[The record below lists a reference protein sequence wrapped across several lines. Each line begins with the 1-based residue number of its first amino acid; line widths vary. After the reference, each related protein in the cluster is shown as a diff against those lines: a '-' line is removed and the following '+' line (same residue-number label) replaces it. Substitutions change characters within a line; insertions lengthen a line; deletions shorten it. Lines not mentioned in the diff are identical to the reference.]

1 MKLHHTAYKKNYKKY
16 ILNAIEIGISG
27 ELLNTDQH
35 KIDYIYERFYS
46 ESGYLVERLGLQKAI
61 ADWLSG
67 LALDIAYY
75 DQDIIDLAIDMG
87 SIDEKPSDKL
97 KAKVID
103 NYFKF
108 MANIILTELNSPY
121 DHKIRLW

>member
-1 MKLHHTAYKKNYKKY
+1 MKLHHTKYKINYKRY
-16 ILNAIEIGISG
+16 ILETIDEGISG

-46 ESGYLVERLGLQKAI
+46 ECGYLVEKIGLQKAI

-67 LALDIAYY
+67 LALDIEYY
-75 DQDIIDLAIDMG
+75 NDGIIQLAIEMG
-87 SIDEKPSDKL
+87 SIDEKPSEKL
-97 KAKVID
+97 KAKVIN

-108 MANIILTELNSPY
+108 MANIILGLKPRKFMIIS
-121 DHKIRLW
+121 KA

>member
-46 ESGYLVERLGLQKAI
+46 ESGHLVEKIGLQKAI
-61 ADWLSG
+61 ADWLNG
-67 LALDIAYY
+67 LALDIEYHN
-75 DQDIIDLAIDMG
+75 DGIIQLAIDMG
-87 SIDEKPSDKL
+87 SIDEKPSEKL

-103 NYFKF
+103 NYFNF